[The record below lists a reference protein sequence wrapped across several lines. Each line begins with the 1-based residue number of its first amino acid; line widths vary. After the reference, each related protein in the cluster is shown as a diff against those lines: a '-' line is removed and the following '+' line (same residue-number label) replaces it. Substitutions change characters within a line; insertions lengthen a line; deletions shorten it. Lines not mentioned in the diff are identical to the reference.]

1 MTPQQPMLVING
13 NQAYFIDE
21 YNEQTEFHQNEQS
34 YETPKEDRIVEN
46 K

>member
-1 MTPQQPMLVING
+1 MLVING

-21 YNEQTEFHQNEQS
+21 YNEQQEFEQNEQS